1 MFLEPVYEPSSTWF
15 ANSNSLRGSGV
26 RRHIG
31 GSNIDHH
38 VFLGG
43 RDGGGAIGIAWLGTA
58 CVRSPRGKNRNLYN
72 VIPLHINVIYHIKIK
87 KY

>member
-1 MFLEPVYEPSSTWF
+1 MRFHSFTEPVYEQRYTWY
-15 ANSNSLRGSGV
+15 ASESSLRSTGV
-26 RRHIG
+26 RQNIG

-58 CVRSPRGKNRNLYN
+58 CIRSPRGENRKSHCNN
-72 VIPLHINVIYHIKIK
+72 SFDRN
-87 KY
+87 

>member
-1 MFLEPVYEPSSTWF
+1 MRFHLFTEPVYEQRYTWY
-15 ANSNSLRGSGV
+15 ASESSLRSTGV
-26 RRHIG
+26 RQNIG

-58 CVRSPRGKNRNLYN
+58 CIRSPRGENLK
-72 VIPLHINVIYHIKIK
+72 VLINQILERFNKS
-87 KY
+87 

>member
-1 MFLEPVYEPSSTWF
+1 MIFIRIIFLEPVYEPSSTWH
-15 ANSNSLRGSGV
+15 ANGNSLRSSGV

-43 RDGGGAIGIAWLGTA
+43 RDGAGAIGIAWLGTA
-58 CVRSPRGKNRNLYN
+58 CVRSPRGKKPVKL
-72 VIPLHINVIYHIKIK
+72 
-87 KY
+87 